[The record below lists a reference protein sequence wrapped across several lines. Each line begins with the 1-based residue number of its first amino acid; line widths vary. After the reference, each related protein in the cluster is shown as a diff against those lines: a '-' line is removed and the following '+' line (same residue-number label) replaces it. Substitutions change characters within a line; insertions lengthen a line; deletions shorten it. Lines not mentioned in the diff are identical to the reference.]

1 MKKKPPEHENLERWM
16 VSYADFMTLLFALF
30 VVLYAFAMAK
40 QSDAKSIAESI
51 AQAFN
56 EASVVNSPGGAL
68 LVPGSLATQL
78 AEEVQ
83 EAVKQQLDASQGD
96 TGKQIIENGGVMMNF
111 QTTSTVS
118 QEERDDTTSGSDDER
133 DGQNNA
139 DSATSAGDLV
149 ISENETSRNEN
160 PKSNEPDG
168 GSQTGEGGLQA
179 GGSADAFERGG
190 KDQVDA
196 DTIGEGKVGTHF
208 DAVRRSISETVS
220 ESGME
225 NFIDINEDPH
235 WLSININ
242 SGLLFAEDSAS
253 VLAASRPVIQKIA
266 VVLSGI
272 NNYVRIRGY
281 TDDSFIPNGIFRNSW
296 DLSANRAVSVLNELE
311 KSGINPERMAIEKLF
326 LHQAKIDTVK
336 VQDAMVIQ
344 QAESR
349 INYFIANLGSRE
361 KVEEYFRKPLPELKE
376 QMIEVIRNQ
385 YTVQEVQRNLT
396 KDVKATPSD
405 VRKYYATLPPDSI
418 PYIPQQVEVKL
429 LSLNPVIPQ
438 QEIDDVKAR
447 LRDFTNKINSGEN
460 EFSTLAIL
468 YSEDGSSMYG
478 GEIGFKSRSELVP
491 EFASVAFNL
500 NDTKKVSKIVETEF
514 GYHIIQLIEK
524 RGDRINCRHILLKP
538 KVAQKDLDEA
548 KTRLDSIRKDMLDGK
563 FTFEEATQ
571 WISQDK
577 DTKNNKG
584 IMVNRRTSSTKF
596 EMADLPQEIAKVV
609 DKMEVGD
616 ISEPFIMIDQS
627 RNKEIVAIVK
637 LSRRIEGHKANLSDD
652 YQILKNM
659 YENNRK
665 AKIIDDWVVKKQKET
680 YVRIDDDWRNCE
692 FKYSG
697 WIKK

>member
-1 MKKKPPEHENLERWM
+1 MKIR
-16 VSYADFMTLLFALF
+16 FA
-30 VVLYAFAMAK
+30 
-40 QSDAKSIAESI
+40 II
-51 AQAFN
+51 
-56 EASVVNSPGGAL
+56 AL
-68 LVPGSLATQL
+68 LLGVAAQVSAQNNI
-78 AEEVQ
+78 AEEVAWVVGDEPIYKSDIEEQ
-83 EAVKQQLDASQGD
+83 YMQLQY
-96 TGKQIIENGGVMMNF
+96 
-111 QTTSTVS
+111 
-118 QEERDDTTSGSDDER
+118 ERQAI
-133 DGQNNA
+133 DGNPYC
-139 DSATSAGDLV
+139 V
-149 ISENETSRNEN
+149 I
-160 PKSNEPDG
+160 
-168 GSQTGEGGLQA
+168 
-179 GGSADAFERGG
+179 
-190 KDQVDA
+190 
-196 DTIGEGKVGTHF
+196 
-208 DAVRRSISETVS
+208 
-220 ESGME
+220 
-225 NFIDINEDPH
+225 
-235 WLSININ
+235 
-242 SGLLFAEDSAS
+242 
-253 VLAASRPVIQKIA
+253 
-266 VVLSGI
+266 
-272 NNYVRIRGY
+272 
-281 TDDSFIPNGIFRNSW
+281 
-296 DLSANRAVSVLNELE
+296 
-311 KSGINPERMAIEKLF
+311 PERMAIEKLF

-344 QAESR
+344 QADSR
-349 INYFIANLGSRE
+349 INYFIANLGSKE

-405 VRKYYATLPPDSI
+405 VRKYFATLPPDSI

-429 LSLNPVIPQ
+429 LSLNPIIPQ

-447 LRDFTNKINSGEN
+447 LRDFTNKINAGEN

-524 RGDRINCRHILLKP
+524 RGDRINCRHILLRP

-548 KTRLDSIRKDMLDGK
+548 KTRLDSIRQDMLDGK
-563 FTFEEATQ
+563 FTFEDATQ

-584 IMVNRRTSSTKF
+584 TMVNRRTGGTKF
-596 EMADLPQEIAKVV
+596 EMSDLPQEIAKVV
-609 DKMEVGD
+609 DKMQVGE
-616 ISEPFIMIDQS
+616 ISEPFVMIDQS

-652 YQILKNM
+652 YQTLKSM

-665 AKIIDDWVVKKQKET
+665 AKIIDDWVIKKQRET

-692 FKYSG
+692 FKYNG
-697 WIKK
+697 WIK

>member
-1 MKKKPPEHENLERWM
+1 
-16 VSYADFMTLLFALF
+16 
-30 VVLYAFAMAK
+30 
-40 QSDAKSIAESI
+40 I
-51 AQAFN
+51 
-56 EASVVNSPGGAL
+56 
-68 LVPGSLATQL
+68 
-78 AEEVQ
+78 
-83 EAVKQQLDASQGD
+83 
-96 TGKQIIENGGVMMNF
+96 
-111 QTTSTVS
+111 
-118 QEERDDTTSGSDDER
+118 
-133 DGQNNA
+133 
-139 DSATSAGDLV
+139 
-149 ISENETSRNEN
+149 
-160 PKSNEPDG
+160 
-168 GSQTGEGGLQA
+168 
-179 GGSADAFERGG
+179 
-190 KDQVDA
+190 
-196 DTIGEGKVGTHF
+196 
-208 DAVRRSISETVS
+208 
-220 ESGME
+220 
-225 NFIDINEDPH
+225 
-235 WLSININ
+235 
-242 SGLLFAEDSAS
+242 
-253 VLAASRPVIQKIA
+253 
-266 VVLSGI
+266 
-272 NNYVRIRGY
+272 
-281 TDDSFIPNGIFRNSW
+281 
-296 DLSANRAVSVLNELE
+296 
-311 KSGINPERMAIEKLF
+311 PERMAIEKLF

>member
-1 MKKKPPEHENLERWM
+1 MKIK
-16 VSYADFMTLLFALF
+16 FA
-30 VVLYAFAMAK
+30 
-40 QSDAKSIAESI
+40 II
-51 AQAFN
+51 
-56 EASVVNSPGGAL
+56 AL
-68 LVPGSLATQL
+68 LLGVAVQASAQNNI
-78 AEEVQ
+78 AEEVAWVVGDEPIYKSDIEEQ
-83 EAVKQQLDASQGD
+83 YMQLQY
-96 TGKQIIENGGVMMNF
+96 
-111 QTTSTVS
+111 
-118 QEERDDTTSGSDDER
+118 ERQPI
-133 DGQNNA
+133 DGNPYC
-139 DSATSAGDLV
+139 V
-149 ISENETSRNEN
+149 I
-160 PKSNEPDG
+160 
-168 GSQTGEGGLQA
+168 
-179 GGSADAFERGG
+179 
-190 KDQVDA
+190 
-196 DTIGEGKVGTHF
+196 
-208 DAVRRSISETVS
+208 
-220 ESGME
+220 
-225 NFIDINEDPH
+225 
-235 WLSININ
+235 
-242 SGLLFAEDSAS
+242 
-253 VLAASRPVIQKIA
+253 
-266 VVLSGI
+266 
-272 NNYVRIRGY
+272 
-281 TDDSFIPNGIFRNSW
+281 
-296 DLSANRAVSVLNELE
+296 
-311 KSGINPERMAIEKLF
+311 PERMAIEKLF

-514 GYHIIQLIEK
+514 GFHIIQLIEK

-680 YVRIDDDWRNCE
+680 YVRIDDEWRNCE